1 MNIRI
6 FKSGAIILL
15 SLLVYACSE
24 DQSNNN
30 ADNTQTQPVENVSS
44 TAKTS
49 SDQATED
56 EFTPNYISA
65 DELNIRFDT
74 SVIPYIFDVRSKPS
88 FEKSHI
94 ESSFSMPYGKTDDQM
109 LANTSGL
116 SLDSEI
122 ITYCGCPRHLST
134 LSAKDLTERG
144 YTNVK
149 VLYEGFWHWKDSG
162 YPTLV
167 SDATAQL
174 TQLRFAGSVASS
186 DIPVSGIDIFL
197 KHPSGQL
204 EAAITDLKGEFQI
217 EFHLYDYKDAD
228 LFEIIVADINDSPI
242 KLATGSTETVNQLTI
257 EL

>member
-6 FKSGAIILL
+6 SKSGAIVLL

-24 DQSNNN
+24 DQSSSNT
-30 ADNTQTQPVENVSS
+30 DNTQVQPAENISS
-44 TAKTS
+44 TEQTS
-49 SDQATED
+49 SEQPPTD

-65 DELNIRFDT
+65 DELNTLF
-74 SVIPYIFDVRSKPS
+74 SSMQVPYIFDVRSKPS

-94 ESSFSMPYGKTDDQM
+94 ETSHSMPYGKTDDKM

-116 SLDSEI
+116 SLNSDI
-122 ITYCGCPRHLST
+122 ITYCGCPRHLSS
-134 LSAKDLTERG
+134 LSAKDLTDRG

-162 YPTLV
+162 YPTVV

-174 TQLRFAGSVASS
+174 TKLQFAGSIASS
-186 DIPVSGIDIFL
+186 NIPVGGVDIFL

-204 EAAITDLKGEFQI
+204 EAAKTDLKGEFQI
-217 EFHLYDYKDAD
+217 EFNLYDYKDAD
-228 LFEIIVADINDSPI
+228 LFEIIVANINEEPI
-242 KLATGSTETVNQLTI
+242 EFTAGSIGMINQLTI